1 MTRMKISGCVA
12 VLIACCLAVPAEAQ
26 PAKFGLIN
34 PTMVPI
40 PANFK
45 FPRGLQ
51 GYRVTRVRRG
61 SVADQMGL
69 EKGDIV
75 ISVDGFFFKNEKAFD
90 WIMKGVGKTAKVGVI
105 DVRTGRLV
113 YIKARFNHTPD
124 RNRGRPPRGIA
135 AKAVPQA
142 ARR

>member
-1 MTRMKISGCVA
+1 MKKASGVLA
-12 VLIACCLAVPAEAQ
+12 VLMVSCLALPALAQ

-40 PANFK
+40 PANFRL
-45 FPRGLQ
+45 PRGLQ
-51 GYRVTRVRRG
+51 GYRVNRVARG

-69 EKGDIV
+69 ERGDIV

-113 YIKARFNHTPD
+113 HVKGCFHHTPD
-124 RNRGRPPRGIA
+124 RHRGRPPGGVA
-135 AKAVPQA
+135 AKAKPKPVQ
-142 ARR
+142 